1 MSGCFISLRAL
12 VSASLPH
19 AVMADCAPAPW
30 SAFNDV
36 EDQLLRSLPPSQDY
50 QTPSDTALLGSTF
63 PQLLLTFTEAEAVK
77 LVLLGLRDADAIAC
91 ITHGFNRSSAAA
103 ASQLNPVDA
112 VFRMAADMSGCF
124 TSSRALVST
133 SLPDATVPSA
143 SPAAQPARPPST
155 PLLSAAHPVS
165 AASTATVAAAFVV
178 AALCVT
184 AFFKWR
190 RQ

>member
-19 AVMADCAPAPW
+19 AVIADCAPAPW

-77 LVLLGLRDADAIAC
+77 LVLLGLRDADAIA
-91 ITHGFNRSSAAA
+91 
-103 ASQLNPVDA
+103 
-112 VFRMAADMSGCF
+112 
-124 TSSRALVST
+124 
-133 SLPDATVPSA
+133 
-143 SPAAQPARPPST
+143 
-155 PLLSAAHPVS
+155 
-165 AASTATVAAAFVV
+165 
-178 AALCVT
+178 
-184 AFFKWR
+184 
-190 RQ
+190 

>member
-1 MSGCFISLRAL
+1 M
-12 VSASLPH
+12 
-19 AVMADCAPAPW
+19 
-30 SAFNDV
+30 
-36 EDQLLRSLPPSQDY
+36 
-50 QTPSDTALLGSTF
+50 
-63 PQLLLTFTEAEAVK
+63 K

>member
-50 QTPSDTALLGSTF
+50 QTPSDTALLSSTF
-63 PQLLLTFTEAEAVK
+63 PQLLLTFTEAEGVK